1 MKNRIGII
9 VVAFFAALP
18 FYWDKTREAGYPI
31 ETGAEESESILPHL
45 VLATS
50 LRDSLP
56 DVVVDGLNLGS
67 VEGTKIKYHNGL
79 FASYYH
85 YSTDRRKLLNALT
98 LMPVPIRDKIADTS
112 YRMISLGELEEL
124 NNTLPL
130 TEFSCDE
137 GFWSAPTEQFDVIE
151 SIKPPYRHIL
161 LLSKSDHTVFHR
173 VTPLI

>member
-1 MKNRIGII
+1 MKNGIGI
-9 VVAFFAALP
+9 VVLAFFATLP
-18 FYWDKTREAGYPI
+18 FYWDKTREAGYPA
-31 ETGAEESESILPHL
+31 ETGSDVSESLLPPL

-56 DVVVDGLNLGS
+56 DNVVETLNLGS

-79 FASYYH
+79 FVSYYH
-85 YSTDRRKLLNALT
+85 YSTDRQKLLNAFA
-98 LMPVPIRDKIADTS
+98 LMPAPIRDKIADTS
-112 YRMISLGELEEL
+112 YRMVSHAELKEL

-137 GFWSAPTEQFDVIE
+137 GFWSASTEQFDVVE